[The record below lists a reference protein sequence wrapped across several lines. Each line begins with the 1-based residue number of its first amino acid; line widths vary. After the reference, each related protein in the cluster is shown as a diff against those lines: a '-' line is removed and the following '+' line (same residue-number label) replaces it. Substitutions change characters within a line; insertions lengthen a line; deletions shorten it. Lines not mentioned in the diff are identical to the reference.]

1 MPELPEVETVVQY
14 LRPQLVGRK
23 LNGITLGRHRLRSP
37 WKPAWDTEILGKT
50 IEAVERRGKWILLQ
64 LSREGEAPAEPQ
76 TTRNDSSH
84 LVVHLGMTGRLLVT
98 PAKDPQALHTHFVFP
113 LDQGRDELR
122 YHDPRRFGSVTW
134 AKTHDTHRFPQE
146 AELGP
151 EPFSLKPNDFHA
163 ALSNSSRCLKAI
175 LLDQTIVAGVGNI
188 YADESLHRAKLLP
201 TRSGRSLSTAES
213 KKLCQAIVAV
223 LTKAIE
229 RKGSTI
235 SSFYFGD
242 GESGNF
248 QNEFNAYDRAD
259 EPCKRCKTPMVGIRL
274 AGRTTTYCPVCQV

>member
-1 MPELPEVETVVQY
+1 MPELPEVETVVRH
-14 LRPQLVGRK
+14 LRPVLVGRK

-37 WKPAWDTEILGKT
+37 WKPSWDSEILGKT
-50 IEAVERRGKWILLQ
+50 IESVERRGKWILLQ
-64 LSREGEAPAEPQ
+64 LRK
-76 TTRNDSSH
+76 TDSH
-84 LVVHLGMTGRLLVT
+84 VIVHLGMTGRLLVT
-98 PAKDPQALHTHFVFP
+98 PAKDPQALHTHFVFS

-122 YHDPRRFGSVTW
+122 YHDPRRFGSVIW

-151 EPFSLKPNDFHA
+151 EPFALKPKDFHNA
-163 ALSNSSRCLKAI
+163 ISNSSRCLKAI
-175 LLDQTIVAGVGNI
+175 LLDQSIVAGVGNI

-201 TRSGRSLSTAES
+201 TRQGRNVTPAES

-235 SSFYFGD
+235 SSFYYGD

-248 QNEFNAYDRAD
+248 QTEFNAYDRAG
-259 EPCKRCKTPMVGIRL
+259 ESCKRCRTPMIGIRL
-274 AGRTTTYCPVCQV
+274 AGRMTTYCPVCQI